1 MTSTN
6 HIPDRAELYKLV
18 LQKGILESAS
28 EHIKKLW
35 AFLFL
40 EFKILEVPEK
50 LGLLKEVRE
59 SVHQEFA
66 TLIENVIIYQELIEI
81 SKIYSKVKFDNILK
95 MIPFGRE
102 RVMNVLLTTREREVL
117 QF

>member
-1 MTSTN
+1 VTSTN
-6 HIPDRAELYKLV
+6 HIPDRNELYKLM
-18 LQKGILESAS
+18 LQRGILESAS

-59 SVHQEFA
+59 STHKEFA
-66 TLIENVIIYQELIEI
+66 PLIESVIIYQELIEI
-81 SKIYSKVKFDNILK
+81 SKIYSKVRLDNILR
-95 MIPFGRE
+95 MVPFE
-102 RVMNVLLTTREREVL
+102 R
-117 QF
+117 